1 MDSELVGPNNARAV
15 IRMNFSMSPPR
26 SRFAAT
32 RGVALLVAALAVF
45 ATPGCGGKSAQ
56 QPDPA
61 VVKQYADRGYAP
73 AHHYETTASQET
85 WTVGSET
92 VDVVLTVP
100 AHAGTYPLVVYLPG
114 LGEPAEA
121 GAAWR
126 KAWAQAGYAVL
137 SAQSTR
143 FGPAIWSSSAA
154 HAGDFY
160 SIAKDAFSARSLAAR
175 AQLLQ
180 GILDEASRRQRG
192 ASGPTVAHFDM
203 SHMAVAG
210 FDLGAQTAM
219 VVAGAH
225 IGGVDLPQLTYG
237 IKCVIALS
245 PYADFSG
252 MGTQSNFADIRLPV
266 LSVTS
271 PADTDAYGLVTSA
284 AVRRA
289 PFQYMPAGRKT
300 LLLLSVAPHSLL
312 AGGVVSGQVQ
322 AIGGTNSTG
331 VAIDE
336 AAADPDIVG
345 DESDGR
351 PRKKR
356 RKPSASDTQGARSSE
371 RAREVTQVQ
380 AVTTAYLDAVVADDT
395 LALEWLT
402 RNAQHWLGD
411 SAELVSK

>member
-1 MDSELVGPNNARAV
+1 MSRASSHAS
-15 IRMNFSMSPPR
+15 FSISTPR
-26 SRFAAT
+26 SVLDEHRFAAK
-32 RGVALLVAALAVF
+32 RRAALLVLAF
-45 ATPGCGGKSAQ
+45 ASCVAPGCGGKSAHQ
-56 QPDPA
+56 ADA
-61 VVKQYADRGYAP
+61 AAVKQYTDRGYAP
-73 AHHYETTASQET
+73 AHHFETAASQQT
-85 WTVGSET
+85 WTIGDET
-92 VDVVLTVP
+92 VDVVVTVP

-114 LGEPAEA
+114 LGEPPEA

-126 KAWAQAGYAVL
+126 TAWAQAGYAVL
-137 SAQSTR
+137 SAQPRR
-143 FGPAIWSSSAA
+143 FGTAIWSSSAA

-160 SIAKDAFSARSLAAR
+160 AIAKEAFSARSLAAR

-192 ASGPTVAHFDM
+192 ASGPTFARFDM

-219 VVAGAH
+219 VAAGTHVAG
-225 IGGVDLPQLTYG
+225 VDPPPLAYG

-271 PADTDAYGLVTSA
+271 PVDTDAYGLVTSA

-289 PFQYMPAGRKT
+289 PFQYMPAGQKT

-312 AGGVVSGQVQ
+312 AGGIVSGQTQ
-322 AIGGTNSTG
+322 GKDGTRSTG

-345 DESDGR
+345 DETDGK
-351 PRKKR
+351 PGKKQ
-356 RKPSASDTQGARSSE
+356 RKPSASDTQVARSSE
-371 RAREVTQVQ
+371 RAKEAAQVQ
-380 AVTTAYLDAVVADDT
+380 AVTTAYLDAVVADDA

-402 RNAQHWLGD
+402 RNAQRWLGE
-411 SAELVSK
+411 SAELISK

>member
-1 MDSELVGPNNARAV
+1 
-15 IRMNFSMSPPR
+15 MSPPR
-26 SRFAAT
+26 SVLHEYGFAAK
-32 RGVALLVAALAVF
+32 RCAVLFALALAGSL
-45 ATPGCGGKSAQ
+45 ATGCGGKSAH

-73 AHHYETTASQET
+73 AHHYETATSQET

-92 VDVVLTVP
+92 VDVVVMVP
-100 AHAGTYPLVVYLPG
+100 GHAGTYPLVVYLPG
-114 LGEPAEA
+114 LGESPEA

-126 KAWAQAGYAVL
+126 KAWAQAGYAVV
-137 SAQSTR
+137 SAQPTR

-160 SIAKDAFSARSLAAR
+160 LIAKDAFSARALAPR
-175 AQLLQ
+175 AQLLR
-180 GILDEASRRQRG
+180 GILDEAARRQSV
-192 ASGPTVAHFDM
+192 ASGSTAAHFDM
-203 SHMAVAG
+203 SHMALAG

-219 VVAGAH
+219 VAAGARA
-225 IGGVDLPQLTYG
+225 GGVDWPPLAYG

-271 PADTDAYGLVTSA
+271 PNDTDAYGLVTSA

-289 PFQYMPAGRKT
+289 PFQYMPAGQKA

-312 AGGVVSGQVQ
+312 AGGVASAQ
-322 AIGGTNSTG
+322 AQSKDGTNG
-331 VAIDE
+331 GGIAIDE

-345 DESDGR
+345 DESDGS
-351 PRKKR
+351 PRKKKQ
-356 RKPSASDTQGARSSE
+356 RKPSASDTQVVRSLE
-371 RAREVTQVQ
+371 RAKEVAQVQ
-380 AVTTAYLDAVVADDT
+380 AVTTAYLDAVVADDP

-402 RNAQHWLGD
+402 RNAQRWLGE

>member
-1 MDSELVGPNNARAV
+1 LHEH
-15 IRMNFSMSPPR
+15 
-26 SRFAAT
+26 RFAAK
-32 RGVALLVAALAVF
+32 RRAALLVAALAVCV
-45 ATPGCGGKSAQ
+45 APGCGGKSAQ

-73 AHHYETTASQET
+73 AHHYETAASQET
-85 WTVGSET
+85 WTVGSDT
-92 VDVVLTVP
+92 VDVVLVVP

-114 LGEPAEA
+114 LGEPPEA

-137 SAQSTR
+137 SAQPTR

-219 VVAGAH
+219 LVAGAH
-225 IGGVDLPQLTYG
+225 VGGVDLPQLTYG

-252 MGTQSNFADIRLPV
+252 LGTQSNFADIRLPV

-271 PADTDAYGLVTSA
+271 PVDTDAYGLVTSA

-289 PFQYMPAGRKT
+289 PFQYMPAGGKT

-312 AGGVVSGQVQ
+312 AGGVASGQAADKV
-322 AIGGTNSTG
+322 GTNDTG
-331 VAIDE
+331 IAIDE

-356 RKPSASDTQGARSSE
+356 RKPSASDTQVARSSE

-380 AVTTAYLDAVVADDT
+380 AVTTAYLDAVVADDA

-411 SAELVSK
+411 SAELTSK

>member
-1 MDSELVGPNNARAV
+1 
-15 IRMNFSMSPPR
+15 MSTPR
-26 SRFAAT
+26 PVLHERRFAT
-32 RGVALLVAALAVF
+32 RRRAALLVAALAVC
-45 ATPGCGGKSAQ
+45 ALPACGGKSAQ

-61 VVKQYADRGYAP
+61 VVKQYADRGYGP
-73 AHHYETTASQET
+73 AHHYETAASQET

-92 VDVVLTVP
+92 VDVVLMVP

-114 LGEPAEA
+114 LGEPPDA

-137 SAQSTR
+137 SAQPAR

-219 VVAGAH
+219 VAAGAH
-225 IGGVDLPQLTYG
+225 VAGVDPPPLPYG

-252 MGTQSNFADIRLPV
+252 TGTQSNFADIRLPV

-271 PADTDAYGLVTSA
+271 PVDTDAYGLVTSA

-289 PFQYMPAGRKT
+289 PFQYMPAGQKT

-312 AGGVVSGQVQ
+312 AGGVASGQAADKV
-322 AIGGTNSTG
+322 GTNGTG
-331 VAIDE
+331 LAIDE

-356 RKPSASDTQGARSSE
+356 HNSSASDTQVARSSE
-371 RAREVTQVQ
+371 RAMEITQVQ
-380 AVTTAYLDAVVADDT
+380 AVTTAYLDAVVADDP
-395 LALEWLT
+395 LALEWLK

-411 SAELVSK
+411 SAELASK

>member
-1 MDSELVGPNNARAV
+1 MHEH
-15 IRMNFSMSPPR
+15 
-26 SRFAAT
+26 RFAAK
-32 RGVALLVAALAVF
+32 RRAALLVAALAVYV
-45 ATPGCGGKSAQ
+45 APGCGGKSAQ

-73 AHHYETTASQET
+73 AHHYETAASQET
-85 WTVGSET
+85 WTVGSDT
-92 VDVVLTVP
+92 VDVVLVVP

-114 LGEPAEA
+114 LGEPPEA

-137 SAQSTR
+137 SAQPTR

-192 ASGPTVAHFDM
+192 VSGPTVAHFDM

-219 VVAGAH
+219 LVAGAH
-225 IGGVDLPQLTYG
+225 VGGVDLAQLTYG
-237 IKCVIALS
+237 IRCVIALS

-271 PADTDAYGLVTSA
+271 PVDTDAYGLVTSA

-289 PFQYMPAGRKT
+289 PFQYMPAGQKT

-312 AGGVVSGQVQ
+312 GGGVASGQAQ
-322 AIGGTNSTG
+322 GLGGTNSAG

-356 RKPSASDTQGARSSE
+356 RKPSASDTQVARSSE

-380 AVTTAYLDAVVADDT
+380 AVTTAYLDALVAEDA

-402 RNAQHWLGD
+402 RNAPHWLGE
-411 SAELVSK
+411 SADLISK

>member
-1 MDSELVGPNNARAV
+1 MALPSSILQEHL
-15 IRMNFSMSPPR
+15 
-26 SRFAAT
+26 FAAK
-32 RGVALLVAALAVF
+32 RRRALLVAALAVC
-45 ATPGCGGKSAQ
+45 AAPGCGGNSIHQA
-56 QPDPA
+56 DPA

-73 AHHYETTASQET
+73 AHHYETAASQET
-85 WTVGSET
+85 WTVGAET
-92 VDVVLTVP
+92 VDVVLMVP

-114 LGEPAEA
+114 LGEPPDA

-137 SAQSTR
+137 SAQPTR

-154 HAGDFY
+154 HAGDFH

-175 AQLLQ
+175 SQLLK
-180 GILDEASRRQRG
+180 GILDEASRRQSG
-192 ASGPTVAHFDM
+192 AGGPTVARFDM

-219 VVAGAH
+219 VAAGARV
-225 IGGVDLPQLTYG
+225 GGVEPSPLTYG
-237 IKCVIALS
+237 IKCVMALS

-271 PADTDAYGLVTSA
+271 AADTDAYGLVTSA

-289 PFQYMPAGRKT
+289 PFQYMPAGQNM

-312 AGGVVSGQVQ
+312 AGGVASGQ
-322 AIGGTNSTG
+322 AGGKVGANSTG

-336 AAADPDIVG
+336 TAADPDIVG
-345 DESDGR
+345 DESDAR

-356 RKPSASDTQGARSSE
+356 RKPSASDTQVARSSE
-371 RAREVTQVQ
+371 RAKEVTQVQ
-380 AVTTAYLDAVVADDT
+380 AVTTAYLDALVADDA

-402 RNAQHWLGD
+402 RNAPHWLGE
-411 SAELVSK
+411 SADLISK